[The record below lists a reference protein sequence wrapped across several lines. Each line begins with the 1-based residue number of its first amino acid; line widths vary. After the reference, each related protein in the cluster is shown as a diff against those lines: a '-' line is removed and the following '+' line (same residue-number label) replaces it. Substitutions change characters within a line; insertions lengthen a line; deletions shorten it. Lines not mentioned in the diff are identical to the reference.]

1 MYRYA
6 FQGFDKEKMSRA
18 VGLDLPISMKNGTMV
33 CNAIRGKKVNR
44 AKKILNDAM
53 NLKTAIEF
61 TKYNKDRGHKPGMGP
76 GKYAVNTCKEIL
88 AILDNAEAN
97 AHQKNLGTEL
107 SVKHACIHIASRPFR
122 YGRKKRQ
129 RTKRSHVE
137 IVLEETKEEKKE
149 VKEEAKTGQKKE
161 KEGKK

>member
-6 FQGFDKEKMSRA
+6 FQGFDKEKMARA
-18 VGLDLPISMKNGTMV
+18 VGIDLPISMKNATMV
-33 CNAIRGKKVNR
+33 CDAIRGKKVDR
-44 AKKILNDAM
+44 AKKILNDAID
-53 NLKTAIEF
+53 LRVAIKF
-61 TKYNKDRGHKPGMGP
+61 TRYNRDRGHKPGMGP
-76 GKYAVNTCKEIL
+76 AKYPVNTCKEIL

-107 SVKHACIHIASRPFR
+107 SIKHACTHIASRPFK

-137 IVLEETKEEKKE
+137 IVLEETKEEK
-149 VKEEAKTGQKKE
+149 TE
-161 KEGKK
+161 K